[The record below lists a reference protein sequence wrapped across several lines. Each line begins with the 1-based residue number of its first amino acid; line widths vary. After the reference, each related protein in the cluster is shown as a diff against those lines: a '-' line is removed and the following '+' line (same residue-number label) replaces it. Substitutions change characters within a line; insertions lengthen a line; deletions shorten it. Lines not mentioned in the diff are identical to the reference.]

1 MINWFWEEL
10 GQIIWLFHEQIYLG
24 FAGKYLYFYRKN
36 IMKSFSQI
44 TRIDLL
50 KQFGV
55 NIVGDNFLPTIEP
68 ISVPSWLEHVI
79 SSNRNNLT
87 TMRNEKSISE
97 ALIAPILMAVQ
108 EIFKDSITVFSGE
121 PLITDELSGVCDF

>member
-1 MINWFWEEL
+1 
-10 GQIIWLFHEQIYLG
+10 
-24 FAGKYLYFYRKN
+24 
-36 IMKSFSQI
+36 MKTFSQI
-44 TRIDLL
+44 TRTDLS

-55 NIVGDNFLPTIEP
+55 NIVGDSFLPTIEP
-68 ISVPSWLEHVI
+68 ISIPSWLEHVI
-79 SSNRNNLT
+79 DSNRNNLT

-108 EIFKDSITVFSGE
+108 EIFKDRITIFSGE